1 MPMDTPIW
9 NFVKAYAESGN
20 IRAHMPGHKGRGFLG
35 FEKYD
40 ITEIK
45 GADALYEAGGI
56 IEKSRLNA
64 QSLFGSGRTD
74 YSTEGSSQC
83 IRAMVALA
91 CGLSRGRP
99 LILAARNVHK
109 AFVYACALMDA
120 DIEWLMPERETGSL
134 CACPITPEG
143 VAKRLDGLERKPC
156 ALYIT
161 APDYLGGSPD
171 IRGIARECHKRDVP
185 LLVDNAHGA
194 YLKFLSPSRH
204 PLDLGADMCCDS
216 AHKTL
221 PVLTG
226 GAYLHISKDFLPR
239 LNKEPRRV
247 MAMFGSTSPSYLIL
261 SSLDLCNRYLTESY
275 PERLAEA
282 CRRVSVLRGG
292 LREMGYSVPET
303 DPLKLTVLDGA
314 GGEVLAARLR
324 QNNIEVEMADRWA
337 VVMMFTPE
345 TGEEEMERIG
355 EVFASF
361 APTPLPE
368 EKRNVLCPKVAMSP
382 RQALMSPTKR
392 VKADDSVGRVCADP
406 SVSCPPAVPIV
417 VSGEVITPEAVEMFK
432 EYGIK
437 EIETVDI

>member
-1 MPMDTPIW
+1 MAADTPIW
-9 NFVKAYAESGN
+9 DFVKKYAESGVT
-20 IRAHMPGHKGRGFLG
+20 RAHMPGHKGKGLLG
-35 FEKYD
+35 FERYD

-45 GADALYEAGGI
+45 GADALYEAEGI
-56 IEKSRLNA
+56 IEQSRLNA
-64 QSLFGSGRTD
+64 QNIFGSGRTD

-83 IRAMVALA
+83 IRAMLALA
-91 CGLSRGRP
+91 SAGEERP

-109 AFVYACALMDA
+109 AFVYGCALL
-120 DIEWLMPERETGSL
+120 DIDVEWLMPESGAASV

-143 VAKRLDGLERKPC
+143 VAKRLDGLERRPC

-171 IRGIARECHKRDVP
+171 IRGIAQVCHKRGVP

-226 GAYLHISKDFLPR
+226 GAYLHISKSFLPR
-239 LNKEPRRV
+239 LKKDPRAV

-261 SSLDLCNRYLTESY
+261 SSLDRCNRYLTEGY
-275 PERLAEA
+275 PERLEKICLAVEKL
-282 CRRVSVLRGG
+282 RDRLRG
-292 LREMGYSVPET
+292 MGYVVPET
-303 DPLKLTVLDGA
+303 DPLKLTVFDGA
-314 GGEVLAARLR
+314 GGAALAERLR

-345 TGEEEMERIG
+345 TEGEELERIG
-355 EVFASF
+355 QVFASF
-361 APTPLPE
+361 APTPMAD
-368 EKRNVLCPKVAMSP
+368 EKRDISYPKVAMSP
-382 RQALMSPTKR
+382 RQALMSPSKR
-392 VKADDSVGRVCADP
+392 VKADDSVGHVCADP
-406 SVSCPPAVPIV
+406 SVSCPPAIPIA
-417 VSGEVITPEAVEMFK
+417 VSGEIITAEAVKTFK
-432 EYGIK
+432 EYGIE
-437 EIETVDI
+437 EIEIVDL